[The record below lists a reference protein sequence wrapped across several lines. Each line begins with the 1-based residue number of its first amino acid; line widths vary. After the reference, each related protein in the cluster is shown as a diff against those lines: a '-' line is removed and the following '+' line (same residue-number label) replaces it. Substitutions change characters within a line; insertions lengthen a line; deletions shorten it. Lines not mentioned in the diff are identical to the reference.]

1 VPYLIAYISSIMSL
15 EPGDIIA
22 TGTPEGVG
30 PLADGDTVRV
40 EITQVGRVENAVR
53 RRITETS

>member
-1 VPYLIAYISSIMSL
+1 MSL

-30 PLADGDTVRV
+30 PLEDGDTVRV